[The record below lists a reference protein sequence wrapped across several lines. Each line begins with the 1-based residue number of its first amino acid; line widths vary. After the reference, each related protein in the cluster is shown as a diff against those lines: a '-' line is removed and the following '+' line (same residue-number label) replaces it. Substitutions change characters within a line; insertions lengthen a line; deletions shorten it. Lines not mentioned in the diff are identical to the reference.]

1 MWIDEIKAKKM
12 LKVNY
17 EKEII
22 IRMEEL
28 EFCGVI
34 DRLDV
39 AQTMTEHH
47 QEYNHMMKFRA
58 LFTNCLQL

>member
-47 QEYNHMMKFRA
+47 QEYNHMMKF
-58 LFTNCLQL
+58 